1 MSEDQGLTH
10 ETRNLSE
17 CANRSGSAVITMGFR
32 SRMAIL
38 VAACLWLPSAVAA
51 QNQLVSDRPEA
62 VESER
67 ARSTHKFLDL
77 QGKIANGAHLS
88 LATLDAVGTC
98 RTLAAG
104 GVEHSLPTQHC
115 GPASAFIAGGVAFNI
130 GIAYI
135 FHRTG
140 HHKLERI
147 MEIAGAADSLYGVAY
162 TTTHGGR
169 W

>member
-1 MSEDQGLTH
+1 MSL
-10 ETRNLSE
+10 
-17 CANRSGSAVITMGFR
+17 R
-32 SRMAIL
+32 SRVIIL
-38 VAACLWLPSAVAA
+38 VTACLWLSSAVAA
-51 QNQLVSDRPEA
+51 QNRLVTDKPAA

-67 ARSTHKFLDL
+67 VPSTHKFLDL
-77 QGKIANGAHLS
+77 QGKIANGTNLS

-104 GVEHSLPTQHC
+104 GVEYWLPTQHC
-115 GPASAFIAGGVAFNI
+115 GPASASIAGGLALDI

-147 MEIAGAADSLYGVAY
+147 MEIVGSADSLYGVAY

>member
-1 MSEDQGLTH
+1 MSL
-10 ETRNLSE
+10 L
-17 CANRSGSAVITMGFR
+17 

-38 VAACLWLPSAVAA
+38 VGAGLWLSSAVAA
-51 QNQLVSDRPEA
+51 QSPFVAAKPTTI
-62 VESER
+62 ESKR
-67 ARSTHKFLDL
+67 ASSPHRFLDF
-77 QGKIANGAHLS
+77 QGKIANGANLG

-104 GVEHSLPTQHC
+104 GVEHWLPTQHC
-115 GPASAFIAGGVAFNI
+115 GPASAFLAGGVALDI

-147 MEIAGAADSLYGVAY
+147 MEIAGSADSLYGVAH

>member
-1 MSEDQGLTH
+1 
-10 ETRNLSE
+10 
-17 CANRSGSAVITMGFR
+17 
-32 SRMAIL
+32 MAIF
-38 VAACLWLPSAVAA
+38 VGACFWLSSAVAA
-51 QNQLVSDRPEA
+51 QNQFVAAKPA
-62 VESER
+62 AIESKR
-67 ARSTHKFLDL
+67 ASSAHKFLDL
-77 QGKIANGAHLS
+77 QGKIVNGANLS

-104 GVEHSLPTQHC
+104 GVEYWLPTQRC
-115 GPASAFIAGGVAFNI
+115 RSAGALIAGGVALDV
-130 GIAYI
+130 GIAYL

-147 MEIAGAADSLYGVAY
+147 MEIVGSGDSFYGVAY